1 MAYVLGS
8 IAGACLLLYLLQ
20 LLWEY
25 LLFMRIMDRPVA
37 GKAASVFAAWATAMA
52 IAFAAQF
59 NPIWYCI
66 AAVIV
71 GALVIWRGVRL
82 EREMRL
88 QREAEDALET
98 TFR

>member
-8 IAGACLLLYLLQ
+8 IAGACLLVYLLQ

-37 GKAASVFAAWATAMA
+37 GKAASALAAWVTSMA

-59 NPIWYCI
+59 NPVWYCI
-66 AAVIV
+66 AALIV

-82 EREMRL
+82 ERKMQAES
-88 QREAEDALET
+88 EAEDELET